1 MEYGEVLKRAWDII
15 WKHKVLWIFGILTSC
30 GGGSSASSNSGWRTS
45 IQENNWNIQPMFNNI
60 PDWQIALIIIIALLV
75 ILVLVVL
82 AVFLSTIG
90 RVGMI
95 RGTVQGDRGAERL
108 SFSELFSGSLP
119 YFWRVFGL
127 NLLVG
132 LAFALAIIIVV
143 VPLAI
148 TVVGLICIIPLICVL
163 IPIGWFVSV
172 LTEQANIAI
181 VTENLSL
188 IDGLKR
194 GYQVLTA
201 NIGPVIVMAL
211 ILGLGVSLIGGLII
225 GLPVILIVGP
235 AVVGAIS
242 GSDRALGGG
251 LLVTVLCFV
260 AYLPVL
266 IVLNGIL
273 QSYIR
278 SAWTLTYLRLT
289 GGRPA
294 VEVVKEPAGA

>member
-1 MEYGEVLKRAWDII
+1 MDYGEVLSKAWQII

-45 IQENNWNIQPMFNNI
+45 VEKNNWNFQPMVNNI
-60 PDWQIALIIIIALLV
+60 PEWQIALIIAIVLLV
-75 ILVLVVL
+75 IFVLVVL
-82 AVFLSTIG
+82 AIFLSTIG

-95 RGTVQGDRGAERL
+95 RGTVQGDRGAERVT
-108 SFSELFSGSLP
+108 FSELFSGSLP

-132 LAFALAIIIVV
+132 LAFAMAVIIIVV
-143 VPLAI
+143 PLAV
-148 TVVGLICIIPLICVL
+148 TVVGLVCIIPLICLLV
-163 IPIGWFVSV
+163 PIGWFISV

-181 VTENLSL
+181 VTENLGI

-201 NIGPVIVMAL
+201 NLGPMILMWL
-211 ILGLGVSLIGGLII
+211 ILGVGFSLVGGLII
-225 GLPVILIVGP
+225 GLPVFFIIGP
-235 AVVGAIS
+235 AVIGAIS
-242 GSDRALGGG
+242 GNQNALGGG
-251 LLVTVLCFV
+251 LLVTGLCLV

-266 IVLNGIL
+266 IVANGVL

-289 GGRPA
+289 GKHPA
-294 VEVVKEPAGA
+294 VEIINEPVA

>member
-1 MEYGEVLKRAWDII
+1 MNYGEVMKRAWDII

-45 IQENNWNIQPMFNNI
+45 VEQNNWNFQPMVNNI
-60 PDWQIALIIIIALLV
+60 PDWQIALIIAIVLLV
-75 ILVLVVL
+75 IFVLVVL

-90 RVGMI
+90 RIGMI

-108 SFSELFSGSLP
+108 SFGELFSGSLP

-127 NLLVG
+127 NLVVG
-132 LAFALAIIIVV
+132 LAFALVVIISVIT
-143 VPLAI
+143 LAI
-148 TVVGLICIIPLICVL
+148 TVVGLLCLIPLICVL
-163 IPIGWFVSV
+163 IPIGWFISV

-181 VTENLSL
+181 VTENLGL

-194 GYQVLTA
+194 GYQVLTT
-201 NIGPVIVMAL
+201 NLGPMIVMWL

-225 GLPVILIVGP
+225 GLPIILIVGP
-235 AVVGAIS
+235 AVIGAIS
-242 GSDRALGGG
+242 GTDRALGGG
-251 LLVTVLCFV
+251 LLVTGLCFV

-266 IVLNGIL
+266 IVLNGVL

-289 GGRPA
+289 GTRPA
-294 VEVVKEPAGA
+294 VEVVKEPAE

>member
-1 MEYGEVLKRAWDII
+1 MDYGEVLSKAWQII

-45 IQENNWNIQPMFNNI
+45 VEKNNWNFQPMVNNI
-60 PDWQIALIIIIALLV
+60 PEWQIALIIAIVLLV
-75 ILVLVVL
+75 IFVLVVL
-82 AVFLSTIG
+82 AIFLSTIG

-95 RGTVQGDRGAERL
+95 RGTVQGDRGAERVT
-108 SFSELFSGSLP
+108 FSELFSGSLP

-132 LAFALAIIIVV
+132 LAFAMAVIIIVV
-143 VPLAI
+143 PLAV
-148 TVVGLICIIPLICVL
+148 TVVGLVCIIPLICLLV
-163 IPIGWFVSV
+163 PIGWFISV

-181 VTENLSL
+181 VTENLGI

-201 NIGPVIVMAL
+201 NLGPMILMWL
-211 ILGLGVSLIGGLII
+211 ILGVGFSLVGGLII
-225 GLPVILIVGP
+225 GLPVFFIIGP
-235 AVVGAIS
+235 AVIGAIS
-242 GSDRALGGG
+242 GNQNALGGG
-251 LLVTVLCFV
+251 LLVTGLCLV

-266 IVLNGIL
+266 IVANGVL

-289 GGRPA
+289 GKRPA
-294 VEVVKEPAGA
+294 VEIINEPVA